1 MPRAGGCTVRIMRAS
16 ASAVLLSAALCGVVL
31 TGCRPDAVG
40 ARAGS
45 SQVGSSR
52 TEGTEDLIG
61 QLLFMAT
68 GAFDVQS
75 TQKARVPGGLRRAV
89 WEDRVP
95 LDARRVVIQYDSD
108 ARPLTWM
115 LEVTEP
121 GFTARDVAGTDARTV
136 STAQGTGLR
145 PGPASR
151 LRDTLVLT
159 RSDSLKILTRSYATQ
174 VEPDLLGAFQPA
186 P

>member
-1 MPRAGGCTVRIMRAS
+1 MRAS
-16 ASAVLLSAALCGVVL
+16 ASAALLSAALCALVL
-31 TGCRPDAVG
+31 TGCRPDAG
-40 ARAGS
+40 SYQAGNAR
-45 SQVGSSR
+45 
-52 TEGTEDLIG
+52 TDGTGDLIG
-61 QLLFMAT
+61 QMLFMAT

-108 ARPLTWM
+108 ARPMTWM
-115 LEVTEP
+115 LEITRP
-121 GFTARDVAGTDARTV
+121 GFTARDVAGADARAVRTE
-136 STAQGTGLR
+136 QGEGLR

-159 RSDSLKILTRSYATQ
+159 RTDGLKILTRSYATQ
-174 VEPDLLGAFQPA
+174 VEPELLGAFQPA

>member
-1 MPRAGGCTVRIMRAS
+1 MRAS
-16 ASAVLLSAALCGVVL
+16 ASAALLSAALCALVL
-31 TGCRPDAVG
+31 TGCRPDV
-40 ARAGS
+40 GS
-45 SQVGSSR
+45 SQGGGSQAGNAR
-52 TEGTEDLIG
+52 TDGTGDLIG
-61 QLLFMAT
+61 QVLFMAT

-108 ARPLTWM
+108 ARPMTWM
-115 LEVTEP
+115 LELTEP
-121 GFTARDVAGTDARTV
+121 GFTARDVAGADARAV
-136 STAQGTGLR
+136 STAQGEGLR

-159 RSDSLKILTRSYATQ
+159 RTDGLKILTRSYATQ
-174 VEPDLLGAFQPA
+174 VEPELLGAFQPA
-186 P
+186 R

>member
-1 MPRAGGCTVRIMRAS
+1 MRAS
-16 ASAVLLSAALCGVVL
+16 APAALLSAALCALVL
-31 TGCRPDAVG
+31 TGCRPDTGG
-40 ARAGS
+40 AQAGG

-52 TEGTEDLIG
+52 TDGTGDLIG
-61 QLLFMAT
+61 QVLFMAT

-108 ARPLTWM
+108 ARPMTWM
-115 LEVTEP
+115 LEFTEP
-121 GFTARDVAGTDARTV
+121 GFTARDVAGADARTV
-136 STAQGTGLR
+136 STSQGTGLR

-159 RSDSLKILTRSYATQ
+159 RTDGLKILTRSYATQ
-174 VEPDLLGAFQPA
+174 VEPELLGAFQPA